1 MYLNV
6 YKITFNKTSQ
16 ELEDLYDNFSI
27 LDQEKLVELST
38 ESYFD
43 YDGFKGNYTVFFIS
57 SPVDVEKYI
66 EVLENNYIKT
76 KCLNITDD
84 LLNLKY
90 NLEIDLKHL
99 VDKDN
104 ELKFEFF
111 IDDLNNWL
119 LENLDIDVIL
129 DKISEVGIQNIGE
142 IEKKFLE
149 NYKDKI

>member
-16 ELEDLYDNFSI
+16 ELEDLYDDLSI
-27 LDQEKLVELST
+27 IDQEKLLELST

-43 YDGFKGNYTVFFIS
+43 YDGIEGNYTVFFIS
-57 SPVDVEKYI
+57 SPIDIEKYI
-66 EVLENNYIKT
+66 EVLESNYIKT
-76 KCLNITDD
+76 KCLNITND

-111 IDDLNNWL
+111 IDDLNDWL

-129 DKISEVGIQNIGE
+129 DKISEVGIENIGK

-149 NYKDKI
+149 NYKL